1 VHSSDFG
8 CGNGNATPISLSLKH
23 LTGLH
28 AGRPAAGALC
38 ARPQAARAISRA
50 VPRQV
55 HKTCCAAAAGQRGG
69 DYTKELNDA
78 EKRWEGQVSPI
89 PVSAGQKA
97 KL

>member
-1 VHSSDFG
+1 
-8 CGNGNATPISLSLKH
+8 
-23 LTGLH
+23 
-28 AGRPAAGALC
+28 
-38 ARPQAARAISRA
+38 
-50 VPRQV
+50 V